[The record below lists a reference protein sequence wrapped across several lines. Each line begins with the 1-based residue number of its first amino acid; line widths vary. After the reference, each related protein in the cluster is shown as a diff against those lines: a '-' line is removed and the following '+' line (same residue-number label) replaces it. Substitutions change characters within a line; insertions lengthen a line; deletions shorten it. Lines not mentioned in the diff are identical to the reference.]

1 MDRRRKQ
8 ALLGW
13 LEAERRGDEAV
24 AERALGAFWRY
35 LGRPAPRPGF
45 ARRTLARAGLRRPVW
60 VLPGPRWLPRGVLA
74 ACLALVAVSAGLVP
88 AFLVGLAA
96 TGDRLLSAG
105 VGVVAALSERLAHGL
120 TAWNVAKQI
129 SQSLV
134 AGLTDP
140 SALAALMAA
149 LVVSLF
155 AFGWLRQLLALERSA
170 KHA

>member
-8 ALLGW
+8 ALFGW
-13 LEAERRGDEAV
+13 LEAERRGDEAA
-24 AERALGAFWRY
+24 AERALNAFWRY
-35 LGRPAPRPGF
+35 LGRPAPRRGF
-45 ARRTLARAGLRRPVW
+45 ARRTLARVGYGRPAW
-60 VLPGPRWLPRGVLA
+60 VLPGPKWLPRGVLA
-74 ACLALVAVSAGLVP
+74 AALALVAVSVGLVP
-88 AFLVGLAA
+88 AFFVGLAA
-96 TGDRLLSAG
+96 TGDRLLSTS

-120 TAWNVAKQI
+120 TAWSVATRI

-140 SALAALMAA
+140 SVLAASTAA
-149 LVVSLF
+149 LLMSLF